1 MMFEVIRLVLVL
13 LVVDKRRSG
22 KWWKSFVVCVCIFCV
37 LYVFVRLVCLSFM
50 CCVLA
55 THESVLNLQLEAK
68 SKIENQRIKFYS
80 RRS

>member
-37 LYVFVRLVCLSFM
+37 LCVFVCRLCVVC
-50 CCVLA
+50 
-55 THESVLNLQLEAK
+55 
-68 SKIENQRIKFYS
+68 
-80 RRS
+80 